1 MGGGGNLVDGVRRWL
16 FQRPSSSSSSNNQN
30 EPILLSSATF
40 SNRVQSGEAG
50 DLNELVVSEDFDFTG
65 LKLLKVPKR
74 NHLPMD
80 PQKKVP
86 FCLPFSCFF
95 LFMFGD
101 ELINCFVGNLDM
113 I

>member
-16 FQRPSSSSSSNNQN
+16 FQRPSSSSSSNNNQN

-40 SNRVQSGEAG
+40 SNRDQSGEAG
-50 DLNELVVSEDFDFTG
+50 DLNELVVTEDFDFTG

-86 FCLPFSCFF
+86 FSFSFSSFYFCLV
-95 LFMFGD
+95 M
-101 ELINCFVGNLDM
+101 N
-113 I
+113 